1 MMQEKESV
9 KSLLENPDKRIGY
22 ARNTLA
28 MVWRD
33 ILAKQNM
40 TLSGWDMS
48 MENYLRNPRNGIMQ
62 DSKSK
67 SSARGNLNKELTR
80 DVMSWRVF
88 EKGLRFLGPVRVRMR
103 IELEWQNGTSEQHV
117 VTIDTNS
124 PLIENGDDEEIIEE
138 PIANVV
144 NLTIPECAD
153 VIEGKASVGKTGKIY
168 YGSFGKQNG
177 LKVYKF

>member
-1 MMQEKESV
+1 MQEKESV
-9 KSLLENPDKRIGY
+9 KSLLENSDKRIGY

-28 MVWRD
+28 MVWRE

-40 TLSGWDMS
+40 SLSGWDMS
-48 MENYLRNPRNGIMQ
+48 MERYLRNPRNGIMQ

-88 EKGLRFLGPVRVRMR
+88 EKGLRFLGPVQVRMK
-103 IELEWQNGTSEQHV
+103 IELEWQNKTMEEFV

-124 PLIENGDDEEIIEE
+124 PMIENGDDEEIIEE
-138 PIANVV
+138 PISNLVH
-144 NLTIPECAD
+144 LTIPECAD
-153 VIEGKASVGKTGKIY
+153 KIEEVAPNNASGKIY

-177 LKVYKF
+177 LKVMRF